1 MPRLIHCSRCGEL
14 TEELTINKKI
24 IKNCKKCR
32 DAHNNKCKKIKEE
45 QEETERKSDT
55 PEEQPEEQEQ
65 EQEQEQ
71 AEEQETEEQA
81 EGEPTTQTDN
91 KSIKILLN
99 EIIINL
105 QALTDIT
112 NTNNENTRDILQ
124 HINNKVDNTIT
135 NINNNGDITQD
146 NNLTDFIKKQNLQN
160 KIITN
165 KLDNVIKAIT

>member
-1 MPRLIHCSRCGEL
+1 MPKLIHCSRCGNI

-24 IKNCKKCR
+24 IKNCKQCR
-32 DAHNNKCKKIKEE
+32 DAHNNKCKKKEE
-45 QEETERKSDT
+45 QEETEQKSDT
-55 PEEQPEEQEQ
+55 PEEQPEEKSDTPEQ
-65 EQEQEQ
+65 EPE
-71 AEEQETEEQA
+71 ALTEEQ
-81 EGEPTTQTDN
+81 PQTDN

-105 QALTDIT
+105 QSLTDIT
-112 NTNNENTRDILQ
+112 QTNNENIRDILQ

-146 NNLTDFIKKQNLQN
+146 NNLTEFIKKQNLQN

>member
-1 MPRLIHCSRCGEL
+1 MPKLIHCSRCGEI
-14 TEELTINKKI
+14 TEELTVNKKI

-32 DAHNNKCKKIKEE
+32 DAHNNKCKKKEE
-45 QEETERKSDT
+45 QEEIEEKSNT
-55 PEEQPEEQEQ
+55 PEPEEQTQEQ
-65 EQEQEQ
+65 EEQEQ
-71 AEEQETEEQA
+71 AEEEQ
-81 EGEPTTQTDN
+81 PQTDN

-124 HINNKVDNTIT
+124 HINNKVDNTIN

-146 NNLTDFIKKQNLQN
+146 NNLTEFIKKQTLQN